1 MEEEKRIV
9 INTCKSLQPGSHQQT
24 VPTHSEAI
32 VIGGGK
38 GYNTWLLFTRPNRAF
53 SSNRF
58 RNVIVFHFFFV
69 FYVIN
74 HLQWFVA
81 LMSKKPC
88 SGGIR
93 PLGLLLRSWTSLICR
108 ITKQQN
114 SYNMLDIIFLFVHKV
129 T

>member
-32 VIGGGK
+32 VIGGK

-58 RNVIVFHFFFV
+58 RNVIVFHFFFC
-69 FYVIN
+69 I
-74 HLQWFVA
+74 LCD
-81 LMSKKPC
+81 K
-88 SGGIR
+88 
-93 PLGLLLRSWTSLICR
+93 SLTMVCCVDVEE
-108 ITKQQN
+108 T
-114 SYNMLDIIFLFVHKV
+114 M
-129 T
+129 